1 MKDERRNVT
10 RGRASSYG
18 SMKTPANLLPQDK
31 SVTEQNHPEQAPQVP
46 GIDKSETRQSGAR
59 QSLLG
64 DSDTPPLA
72 QLTGQTWSG
81 P

>member
-1 MKDERRNVT
+1 
-10 RGRASSYG
+10 
-18 SMKTPANLLPQDK
+18 MKTPANLLPQDK